1 MATPR
6 SARCCGRGT
15 GCCWSSGP
23 RPAVR
28 EADRPMAGPVGSGV
42 ERVAARVVDSPV
54 GTELGV
60 DRVLVRPDGYVC
72 WVGTGADPVPAA
84 VLHRWFGP
92 GATSDLEPAP
102 ASAPVAG

>member
-1 MATPR
+1 
-6 SARCCGRGT
+6 
-15 GCCWSSGP
+15 
-23 RPAVR
+23 
-28 EADRPMAGPVGSGV
+28 
-42 ERVAARVVDSPV
+42 V

-92 GATSDLEPAP
+92 GAPTGLEPAP
-102 ASAPVAG
+102 APIAG

>member
-1 MATPR
+1 
-6 SARCCGRGT
+6 
-15 GCCWSSGP
+15 
-23 RPAVR
+23 
-28 EADRPMAGPVGSGV
+28 MAGPVGSGV